1 MTRVYVSEEHEEST
15 FYVTSAEEGNSYYDR
30 YGWIYDVPDDLVER
44 HRVVMEEFEKVNE
57 LLRDFTE
64 NHVGERGHLH
74 ESLYREQPK
83 FTVYRLTRKDDTA
96 TIVELTVPH
105 GASWEWSPS
114 IPIVG
119 TMQWLRREWDEEEF
133 VAHGPEFEYGS

>member
-1 MTRVYVSEEHEEST
+1 VRVYVKEEHEEST
-15 FYVTSAEEGNSYYDR
+15 FSVDPVEGGNSYLDR
-30 YGWIYDVPDDLVER
+30 WGWIYDVPDDLVER

-57 LLRDFTE
+57 LLRDFID

-74 ESLYREQPK
+74 ESLYRAQPK
-83 FTVYRLTRKDDTA
+83 FTVYRLCRVGDQA

-105 GASWEWSPS
+105 GASWQWSPS

-119 TMQWLRREWDEEEF
+119 VMQWFRREWDEEQF
-133 VAHGPEFEYGS
+133 VTHGPEFEYGS